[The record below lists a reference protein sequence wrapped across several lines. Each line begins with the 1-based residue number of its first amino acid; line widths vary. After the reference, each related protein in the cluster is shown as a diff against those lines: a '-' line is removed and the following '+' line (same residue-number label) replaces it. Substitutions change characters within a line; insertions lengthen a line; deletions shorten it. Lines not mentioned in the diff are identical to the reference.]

1 MIQLIE
7 KNQQGSLFEGFPV
20 QINDDNF
27 ETYVLLFYN
36 DDKEL
41 RMELSKPASI
51 IRGRIVAWEERII
64 IKPYEFENIALNTE
78 EPVDEDFIDIP
89 VIRKQI

>member
-1 MIQLIE
+1 MRLCSGENTNNGYFDIQRLTKCISE
-7 KNQQGSLFEGFPV
+7 NILGLE
-20 QINDDNF
+20 INLDLD
-27 ETYVLLFYN
+27 YKRG
-36 DDKEL
+36 KERNL
-41 RMELSKPASI
+41 
-51 IRGRIVAWEERII
+51 EEHENSFSII